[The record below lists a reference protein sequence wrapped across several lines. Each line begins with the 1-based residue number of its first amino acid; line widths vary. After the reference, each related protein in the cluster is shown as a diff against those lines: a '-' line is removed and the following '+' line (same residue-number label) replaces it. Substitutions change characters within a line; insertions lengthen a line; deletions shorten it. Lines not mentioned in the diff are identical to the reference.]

1 MKKATVLVSALFTTE
16 DMRLFK
22 CRLYIRRQPAK
33 AHKMHLMMGT
43 NGIGKLLRHTQ
54 SLF

>member
-1 MKKATVLVSALFTTE
+1 MKRTLSVFDSFATDKRSSFIQASLY
-16 DMRLFK
+16 M
-22 CRLYIRRQPAK
+22 CRPAK

-43 NGIGKLLRHTQ
+43 NGIGKELRHTQ